1 MKKMWISALLAAA
14 MMTAAAKCSRPC
26 ENIIRSFVN
35 GGADVELA
43 RSRPAYTARSPKAW
57 RRFKHYVVG
66 FVGKPTDRMAQ
77 TASSC
82 THVLHKPLTGLRKL
96 EVTSMKV
103 QV

>member
-1 MKKMWISALLAAA
+1 MVEQMLSWLA
-14 MMTAAAKCSRPC
+14 
-26 ENIIRSFVN
+26 
-35 GGADVELA
+35 
-43 RSRPAYTARSPKAW
+43 RPAYTARSPKAW

>member
-1 MKKMWISALLAAA
+1 M
-14 MMTAAAKCSRPC
+14 
-26 ENIIRSFVN
+26 E
-35 GGADVELA
+35 
-43 RSRPAYTARSPKAW
+43 
-57 RRFKHYVVG
+57 
-66 FVGKPTDRMAQ
+66 Q